1 MINGTVLMMKGAGGC
16 GALACPRPLPPKN
29 TLPDRDSCTLLDS
42 LSVLE
47 LGTANTVCICF
58 FILMS

>member
-1 MINGTVLMMKGAGGC
+1 MINGTALMMKGAGGC
-16 GALACPRPLPPKN
+16 EALACPRPLPPKN

-42 LSVLE
+42 LSGLE
-47 LGTANTVCICF
+47 LGTTNTVCIYF